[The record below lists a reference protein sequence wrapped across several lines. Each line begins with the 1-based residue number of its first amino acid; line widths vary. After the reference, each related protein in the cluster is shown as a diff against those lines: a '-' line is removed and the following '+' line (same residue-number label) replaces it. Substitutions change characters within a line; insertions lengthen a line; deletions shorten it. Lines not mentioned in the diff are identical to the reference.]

1 MYGCVVAHLCA
12 RNVGSPRKDNPS
24 RKTFTRMPQN
34 IYLGNLPTWVTADDI
49 RSWLE
54 SSDLVCDSVRV
65 IRDFETQESKGYAF
79 VEAPNEEEMESIIQR
94 FNRAPIDGKL
104 LRAKTAHPKGEKP
117 AASRGGVRGK
127 RTIAAWQAHQ
137 RRTRPHPGHRRRQR
151 CCFLH
156 SGEEGIGV
164 RSSWHPGRSP
174 AESSLVGR
182 YRFRTSG
189 RQTQPGAALPFR
201 LLAVPPPFPRWSSR
215 PPRKCCSACL
225 ARLCRT

>member
-1 MYGCVVAHLCA
+1 
-12 RNVGSPRKDNPS
+12 
-24 RKTFTRMPQN
+24 MPQN

-117 AASRGGVRGK
+117 AASRGGVRRGK
-127 RTIAAWQAHQ
+127 RPRDEPARTAA
-137 RRTRPHPGHRRRQR
+137 TDG
-151 CCFLH
+151 
-156 SGEEGIGV
+156 G
-164 RSSWHPGRSP
+164 
-174 AESSLVGR
+174 
-182 YRFRTSG
+182 
-189 RQTQPGAALPFR
+189 GAAASSAPAKKESESE
-201 LLAVPPPFPRWSSR
+201 AVGTLGEALQ
-215 PPRKCCSACL
+215 KAL
-225 ARLCRT
+225 